1 MYRYLSWYCVWH
13 LNQFLISCFFKY
25 LASTSRAFRTH
36 HWSAYSCRSL
46 QSSSRPMNCV
56 KVTGPSCLRT
66 HVQLQVGRS
75 ISFNM
80 NTIVSL
86 STDYRWLAK
95 HHNTL
100 TCASGTATQDQQSP
114 PQSAALQS
122 SCPSFWFSVYVRFE
136 HPRRL
141 QNECMFRPPK

>member
-1 MYRYLSWYCVWH
+1 MPLRMTPESVP
-13 LNQFLISCFFKY
+13 FFQY

-46 QSSSRPMNCV
+46 RSSSRPMNCIR
-56 KVTGPSCLRT
+56 VTGPSCLRT
-66 HVQLQVGRS
+66 HAQLQVGRS
-75 ISFNM
+75 ISF

-100 TCASGTATQDQQSP
+100 TRAS
-114 PQSAALQS
+114 SAKS
-122 SCPSFWFSVYVRFE
+122 TITRCPAKQLSVV
-136 HPRRL
+136 
-141 QNECMFRPPK
+141 